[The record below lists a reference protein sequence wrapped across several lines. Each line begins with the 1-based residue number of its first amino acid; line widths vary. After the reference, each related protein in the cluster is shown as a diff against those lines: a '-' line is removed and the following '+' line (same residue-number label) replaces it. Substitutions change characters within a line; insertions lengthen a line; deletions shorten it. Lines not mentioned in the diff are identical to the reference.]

1 MTLLNAISLA
11 DTLRP
16 NPIAASVKADI
27 IIELETELCEK
38 LGEDPPVNSYPSD
51 MTLKADANRG
61 LLYVY
66 YLMARIDLL
75 NQDSE
80 LYEQDAPAAEQA
92 VKEALAAHRR
102 AHKPGKEQRWQL

>member
-1 MTLLNAISLA
+1 MTLLNAISMA

-27 IIELETELCEK
+27 IIELETELCE
-38 LGEDPPVNSYPSD
+38 LFGEEKPVNSYPSD
-51 MTLKADANRG
+51 MTLKADVNRG

-80 LYEQDAPAAEQA
+80 LYEQDAPVAE
-92 VKEALAAHRR
+92 VIVDGR
-102 AHKPGKEQRWQL
+102 